1 MATIEIETEEGAVEH
16 IKLPVPLGWKVLVR
30 PKQAPKQS
38 KGGILFDTKTTESEQ
53 ALVYVGQILAM
64 GDAAFTAKTQG
75 GVSLAHIRRPQV
87 GSWVIFAPFAGQKMR
102 VKGDDSLLILMN
114 DTELQGII
122 ENPDD
127 YYAWV
132 EG

>member
-1 MATIEIETEEGAVEH
+1 MSTIDITTEDGVRQT
-16 IKLPVPLGWKVLVR
+16 IKLPIPLGWKVLVR

-38 KGGILFDTKTTESEQ
+38 KGGIIFDSKTTEAEQ
-53 ALVYVGQILAM
+53 SMVYVGQILAM

-75 GVSLAHIRRPQV
+75 GVSLSHIRRPQV

-114 DTELQGII
+114 DTELQGVI

-127 YYAWV
+127 YYAWI

>member
-1 MATIEIETEEGAVEH
+1 MATIEITNEAGVAQKVR
-16 IKLPVPLGWKVLVR
+16 LPIPLGWKVLVR

-38 KGGILFDTKTTESEQ
+38 KGGILFDNKTTESEQ
-53 ALVYVGQILAM
+53 AMVYVGQILAM

-75 GVSLAHIRRPQV
+75 GVSLAHIVRPNV
-87 GSWVIFAPFAGQKMR
+87 GSWVIFAPFAGQKLR

-122 ENPDD
+122 ESPDD
-127 YYAWV
+127 FYSWV
-132 EG
+132 DG

>member
-1 MATIEIETEEGAVEH
+1 METIEVTNEEGVT
-16 IKLPVPLGWKVLVR
+16 KDVRLPIPMGWKVLVR

-38 KGGILFDTKTTESEQ
+38 AGGIVFAEETTEAEQ
-53 ALVYVGQILAM
+53 SLVYVGQILAL
-64 GDAAFTAKTQG
+64 GDAAFTAVTQG
-75 GVSLAHIRRPQV
+75 GVKLSHMRRPKV
-87 GSWVIFAPFAGQKMR
+87 GDWVIFAPFAGQKMR
-102 VKGDDSLLILMN
+102 VRGDDSLLILMN

-132 EG
+132 D